1 MNNILIISQDRK
13 FTVFAKSY
21 GIGRREPKQIIGD
34 ELKTLMEKK
43 GIDSEQLISELGN
56 SYRKNVERILSNE
69 EIPSSKMLEKITSV
83 LNIASDYFED
93 KELENVI
100 VTDNGIIIAKYENNA
115 KAIEIKNKIDEMVL
129 ELYRSGKP
137 IIIEMPK
144 E

>member
-69 EIPSSKMLEKITSV
+69 EIPRSKMLEKITSV

-115 KAIEIKNKIDEMVL
+115 KAIEMKKQIDKTVV
-129 ELYRSGKP
+129 ELYLHDSP
-137 IIIEMPK
+137 IIIDMSK
-144 E
+144 R